1 MSIPTQRMIDIGN
14 LGGPQHSNRNAACN
28 PEKKNHGKCRST
40 SHRMWYTQETNPT
53 WGWFILGFFHV
64 PNGSK
69 FSNRFQR
76 DVIQKWTSGNQVTNF
91 RSHRRPWLRF
101 FSPLQSNQTSCNGKS
116 TIYRWFPVTDGLLCL
131 IFHLQMD
138 FFPFYRWIFPIFQPQ
153 FKKVIKTPPNF
164 SRCFLTHG

>member
-1 MSIPTQRMIDIGN
+1 MESRQHSAGKACAINRSVSKQLISPFLMGKWPIFHSYWYVRLPEGNLYTRRLMSIPTQRMIDIGN

-116 TIYRWFPVTDGLLCL
+116 TIYR
-131 IFHLQMD
+131 
-138 FFPFYRWIFPIFQPQ
+138 
-153 FKKVIKTPPNF
+153 
-164 SRCFLTHG
+164 